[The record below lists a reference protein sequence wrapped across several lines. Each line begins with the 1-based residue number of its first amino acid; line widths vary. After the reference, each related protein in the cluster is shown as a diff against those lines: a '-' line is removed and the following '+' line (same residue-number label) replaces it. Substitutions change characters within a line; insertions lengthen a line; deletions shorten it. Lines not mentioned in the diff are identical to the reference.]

1 MGASSATSSG
11 STGSPPAPSAVVMPA
26 GYPVCS
32 RSNRGNPHP
41 VTIHARRDVPALPDL
56 VFNAA
61 ADPTRLAA
69 WLPAPY
75 RVVGRTDDVL
85 ILREHGSPHQ
95 VRLGADYDR
104 LLLTWEPL
112 ADHGCRGVLR
122 VSLAGV
128 ASSVAELQ
136 VDGCADDQ
144 FPSRLLEALANE
156 VEQNLTAG

>member
-1 MGASSATSSG
+1 
-11 STGSPPAPSAVVMPA
+11 
-26 GYPVCS
+26 
-32 RSNRGNPHP
+32 

-61 ADPTRLAA
+61 ADPVRLAS

-75 RVVGRTDDVL
+75 QVVGRTDDVL
-85 ILREHGSPHQ
+85 ILRRHDEQRQ
-95 VRLGADYDR
+95 VQLAADYDQ
-104 LLLTWEPL
+104 LLLTWESL
-112 ADHGCRGVLR
+112 ADHGCRGALR

-136 VDGCADDQ
+136 LDGCPDDQ
-144 FPSRLLEALANE
+144 LPARLLEALANE